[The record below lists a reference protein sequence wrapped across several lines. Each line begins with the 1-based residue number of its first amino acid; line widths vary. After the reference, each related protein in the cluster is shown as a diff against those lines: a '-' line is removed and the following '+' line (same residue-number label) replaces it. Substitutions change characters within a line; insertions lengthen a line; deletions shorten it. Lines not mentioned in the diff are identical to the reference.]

1 MRTPHPK
8 AEALIL
14 TMMYEGPIRS
24 RQIVKSVCE
33 VEEVSQP
40 TVYSILKDLERRG
53 LIKRIEI
60 SPRNVQ
66 YELTDRGRRLIEEE
80 YLKAK
85 ETLLSTLRN
94 LQNKNEI
101 VLEILT
107 EEVIKELPEKWK
119 RPESLEKIKRILK
132 EEIELTIK
140 RVAKTIVIL
149 ES

>member
-1 MRTPHPK
+1 MTMRTPHPK

-107 EEVIKELPEKWK
+107 EEVIKE
-119 RPESLEKIKRILK
+119 I
-132 EEIELTIK
+132 TIK